1 MKKRHAFTLIE
12 LIIVV
17 IVIGILATLAV
28 PQFLKAT
35 ERAKIA
41 KAKNAL
47 GLLAKAEKLYRAEKD
62 TYVVTAVNGANT
74 VLGSYMELQDVDADQ
89 DWSYAVGG
97 VSASG
102 FTATATRLGSGS
114 IVGCTITLNQTSTM
128 VDGCTTKL

>member
-47 GLLAKAEKLYRAEKD
+47 GLLAKAEKLYRAERD
-62 TYVVTAVNGANT
+62 TYVNTAARRANAT
-74 VLGSYMELQDVDADQ
+74 LGSYMELQDVDSDAD
-89 DWSYAVGG
+89 WTYVVGG
-97 VSASG
+97 VNTTA
-102 FTATATRLGSGS
+102 FTATATRVGGS
-114 IVGCTITLNQTSTM
+114 INGCTITLNQNSNM
-128 VDGCTTKL
+128 VDGCTTRL